1 MAEDTNI
8 ENSQKLTPDA
18 EVVLFELT
26 TTAGA
31 TVFFK
36 AGPEMEYLGDL
47 YESVPLGLS
56 SEKRT
61 IDGAPERP
69 TLSIGGDDVD
79 LAALKPALFSG
90 YVDGGTVTK
99 HIVEL
104 EDVLTNTNQ
113 KITTVYRVKQVKDY
127 SRFKIVL
134 VLARF
139 SPSSQTTIPYQK
151 YTRPAFPYVKL

>member
-8 ENSQKLTPDA
+8 ENSQKLSPDA
-18 EVVLFELT
+18 EVMLFELT
-26 TTAGA
+26 TTTGA

-36 AGPEMEYLGDL
+36 SGPEMEYLGDL
-47 YESVPLGLS
+47 YESVPVSLG

-61 IDGAPERP
+61 IDGTPERP
-69 TLSIGGDDVD
+69 TLTIGSDDID
-79 LAALKPALFSG
+79 LAGLKPALFSG
-90 YVDGGTVTK
+90 FVDGGTLIK
-99 HIVEL
+99 HTVEL
-104 EDVLTNTNQ
+104 EDLLGNINQ
-113 KITTVYRVKQVKDY
+113 RITTVYRIKQVKDY
-127 SRFKIVL
+127 NRYKISL